1 MLYFIVNKRDT
12 SVVNG
17 DWPRSEKGKMTWSLR
32 SLFLAPTAMAT
43 EQFAAA
49 MRTIPLSKRLTASN
63 AMALAKRATQ
73 RSMTRS
79 PMLLGITP
87 ERGSPTSDPNQTY

>member
-1 MLYFIVNKRDT
+1 MLYFIANKRDT

-32 SLFLAPTAMAT
+32 SLFLAPTVTAT
-43 EQFAAA
+43 EQFTAA

-73 RSMTRS
+73 RFMTRS
-79 PMLLGITP
+79 LMLLLTIP
-87 ERGSPTSDPNQTY
+87 ERDSLTSDPNQTY